1 MGGRRSRILA
11 CELAE
16 GIDEVARLEARLAAA
31 LAQRRWPPEARP
43 FRPHLTL
50 ARSQGPVAQLGLI
63 ARTASGEGIGWTAGE
78 IVLFE
83 SRLGAGPPIYVRN
96 AAATLAG

>member
-1 MGGRRSRILA
+1 MGGRRSRTLI

-16 GIDEVARLEARLAAA
+16 GIDEVAQLEARLAAA
-31 LAQRRWPPEARP
+31 LARRRWVPEERP

-50 ARSQGPVAQLGLI
+50 ARSQGSVAQLGSI

-96 AAATLAG
+96 AVAALGG